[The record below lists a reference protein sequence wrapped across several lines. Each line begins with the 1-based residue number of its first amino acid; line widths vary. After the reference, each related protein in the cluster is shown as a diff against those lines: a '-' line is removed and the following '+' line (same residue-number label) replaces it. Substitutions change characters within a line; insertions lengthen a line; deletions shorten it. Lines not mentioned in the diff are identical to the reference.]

1 MTSSPGYADCKAFC
15 NCMHHVASSSVTP
28 VSNVVDPPTTR
39 TRKDEDG
46 ASSFPLNPQEL
57 MRRKVFMY
65 LVEIPGCSTNGR
77 IPCSMNRLFE
87 LFMASSMA
95 EFIVTGHSPL
105 DMRKWTL
112 TKSSVE
118 RDMINIISIEEIST
132 FANSFTLFILN
143 AFSDLEI

>member
-1 MTSSPGYADCKAFC
+1 
-15 NCMHHVASSSVTP
+15 
-28 VSNVVDPPTTR
+28 
-39 TRKDEDG
+39 
-46 ASSFPLNPQEL
+46 
-57 MRRKVFMY
+57 
-65 LVEIPGCSTNGR
+65 
-77 IPCSMNRLFE
+77 
-87 LFMASSMA
+87 MA